1 MNNKYLKKDI
11 TAVVVDEHGYP
22 KTTSYD
28 EEAVEL
34 ENRVEVI
41 DKETVKVKKELE
53 FALNHQASN
62 WKNILGFIVM
72 FLGAGIVMTSLFLS
86 VFSLTLCNFER
97 LLLLIRIALLGVI
110 ICIPGA
116 FYVDLREPFYTK
128 KQIEKIKAKLEV
140 AEEMKEERQ
149 RELEEYLKNMKAL
162 EPVLE
167 ETVIDLSGEYQIDI
181 ENVREELEREAI
193 SRTRKRE
200 KRGR

>member
-1 MNNKYLKKDI
+1 MNDKYLRKDI

-22 KTTSYD
+22 KTTTYD

-34 ENRVEVI
+34 ENRVEVM
-41 DKETVKVKKELE
+41 DKEVVKLKAELE
-53 FALNHQASN
+53 IAQVNKLFS
-62 WKNILGFIVM
+62 WKNVLMFTLSVILGLAFLASCYYLYISSGAWKCLLSSM
-72 FLGAGIVMTSLFLS
+72 FLCVIFVLSLSYLS
-86 VFSLTLCNFER
+86 ENR
-97 LLLLIRIALLGVI
+97 
-110 ICIPGA
+110 P
-116 FYVDLREPFYTK
+116 YYTNGQIK
-128 KQIEKIKAKLEV
+128 KLEAKLEV

-167 ETVIDLSGEYQIDI
+167 ETVVDLSGEYQIDI

>member
-1 MNNKYLKKDI
+1 MNDKYLRKDI

-22 KTTSYD
+22 KTTTYD
-28 EEAVEL
+28 EEALEL
-34 ENRVEVI
+34 ENRLEVI
-41 DKETVKVKKELE
+41 ATETVKVKKELE
-53 FALNHQASN
+53 FALNHQYN
-62 WKNILGFIVM
+62 WQVILNVIGSLAFFLLAAFFAVYFISKD
-72 FLGAGIVMTSLFLS
+72 IVTYSMHYFVSIFMCTAIGGLFLYYS
-86 VFSLTLCNFER
+86 
-97 LLLLIRIALLGVI
+97 RIDK
-110 ICIPGA
+110 PH
-116 FYVDLREPFYTK
+116 YTK
-128 KQIEKIKAKLEV
+128 KQIEELTAKLEV

-167 ETVIDLSGEYQIDI
+167 ETVVDLSGEYQIDI